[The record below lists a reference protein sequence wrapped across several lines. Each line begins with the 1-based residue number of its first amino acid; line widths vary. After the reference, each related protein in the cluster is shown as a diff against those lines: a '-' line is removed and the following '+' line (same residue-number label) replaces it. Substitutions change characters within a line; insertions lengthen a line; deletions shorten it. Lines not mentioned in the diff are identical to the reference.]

1 MKTNELGT
9 ARRLHGKVVLITGA
23 SGGQGQAGARL
34 FVREGACVVLCDVT
48 DQPGRQLA
56 CELNKDGGEAL
67 YLNLDV
73 TSEAQWRAAMRS
85 VQRKFGRLHVLVNN
99 AGVVSRAGIME
110 TPLTAWRKVMDINL
124 TGALLGMQH
133 AAPLIRDS
141 GGGAIINISSTA
153 GITAHFGAAYTASK
167 WGLRGLTK
175 TAAME
180 FVDWGIR
187 VNSVHPAQIVDTR
200 MVAAAAPGYAAA
212 NQRLIPMGRPGYPDE
227 VAQLVLFLA
236 SDESSYITGTEIVID
251 GGVTAGGLMRARG
264 ELQKTVAARQKRTH
278 TAKSRRP

>member
-34 FVREGACVVLCDVT
+34 FAREGARVVLCDVI

-264 ELQKTVAARQKRTH
+264 ELQKAVATRQKHTH